1 MKWTKRK
8 AQLFGFMVMSNICL
22 SKSNCNT
29 CRYHK
34 NSEMGC
40 KFCTSCLSGL
50 YDTPLRT
57 ICPTDD
63 DGCCNCSFKDPN
75 LINSD
80 IGVYMSC
87 SISNMFYKM
96 RGI

>member
-1 MKWTKRK
+1 MKWTKSK

-22 SKSNCNT
+22 SKTNCNR
-29 CRYHK
+29 CHYHK
-34 NSEMGC
+34 NSDMGC
-40 KFCTSCLSGL
+40 RFCTSCLSGL

-57 ICPTDD
+57 ICQTD
-63 DGCCNCSFKDPN
+63 DGCCNCSFKDLD

-80 IGVYMSC
+80 IGAYMSC